1 MREDRQFKIRAR
13 NFISETLKDVR
24 TSDKSVFR
32 YFNPSFKNKRL
43 FKYNAKWANLRPGH
57 AGSLFGKDNKS
68 QLRWNNLTEVMF
80 GQMMREAKLRRV
92 YLLMPNKEGE
102 FRSSQKKLLTRFTD
116 LILRK
121 VDERE
126 KLINENQ
133 ASNKKLEKGKTRS
146 RAEIDELA
154 NKTQKN
160 LEKYGKLET
169 VSPFQYN
176 EKTGLIEGT
185 VANILDPEGSSMKA
199 KVDPEN
205 PDLIL
210 FSSTVLGVCFAMEN
224 NEKDLV
230 LFANTATTDMLK
242 NNQIESSE
250 AIPEAEEMADEKY
263 TLGLMDYE
271 TMEIDND
278 PESAEWMLEGMGD
291 QAEIDQKS
299 EVLLDDQFQAL
310 FADQPGDQPFD
321 NQLSGAQPDN
331 QSFSKSSPVKFP
343 GKFKRNL
350 MFESRLKGEVPA
362 VSTRITG
369 ADGQTR
375 ERVEED
381 KLKQKEQMEA
391 QKKHLDKKEQ
401 AMMEE
406 DAKKESEQQ
415 DSQQTGGK
423 KKKIGRWIFA
433 AVIGGS
439 VLFDII

>member
-176 EKTGLIEGT
+176 EKTGLIEGA

-210 FSSTVLGVCFAMEN
+210 FSSTLLGVCFAMEN

-230 LFANTATTDMLK
+230 LFANTATNDMLK

-250 AIPEAEEMADEKY
+250 AIPEAEEMADEKD

-278 PESAEWMLEGMGD
+278 PESAEWMLEGMGN
-291 QAEIDQKS
+291 QAGINQKS
-299 EVLLDDQFQAL
+299 EALLDDQFKAL
-310 FADQPGDQPFD
+310 FGDQDQSFD
-321 NQLSGAQPDN
+321 NQLN
-331 QSFSKSSPVKFP
+331 QSIGNQETSRPFAKSSPVR
-343 GKFKRNL
+343 FKRNL
-350 MFESRLKGEVPA
+350 MFESRLKGEAPA
-362 VSTRITG
+362 VSTKITG

-415 DSQQTGGK
+415 ASQQTGGK
-423 KKKIGRWIFA
+423 KRKIGRWIFA
-433 AVIGGS
+433 AIIGGS